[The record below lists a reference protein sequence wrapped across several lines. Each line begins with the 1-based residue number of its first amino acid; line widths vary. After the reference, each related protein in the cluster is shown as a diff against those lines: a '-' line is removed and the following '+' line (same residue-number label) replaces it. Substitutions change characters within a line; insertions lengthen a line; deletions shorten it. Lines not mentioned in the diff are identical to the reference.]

1 MLKINQL
8 VKKYGN
14 REILHGIS
22 LEVKDGQ
29 IFGFIG
35 HNGAGKSTTIRSVV
49 GILEYESGSIE
60 INGLDIHKHPLEVK
74 KMTAFLPD
82 NPDLYDNLSAYQYLN
97 FIADM
102 TDLNAKDSLERIT
115 SLAKELEIYDS
126 LGDKIK
132 ALSHGM
138 KQKVAII
145 SAFMRQPKLLVLDE
159 PFVGLDPKSTFIL
172 KNKMKELTQQG
183 SSIFFSSHVLEIV
196 QNLCDEIGI
205 LAKGNIVRMGDTK
218 ELLTSSDSL
227 EDLFLSLEN
236 SNA

>member
-8 VKKYGN
+8 VKEYGN

-74 KMTAFLPD
+74 QMTAFLPD

>member
-74 KMTAFLPD
+74 QMTAFLPD

>member
-74 KMTAFLPD
+74 QMTAFLPD

-132 ALSHGM
+132 AL
-138 KQKVAII
+138 
-145 SAFMRQPKLLVLDE
+145 
-159 PFVGLDPKSTFIL
+159 
-172 KNKMKELTQQG
+172 
-183 SSIFFSSHVLEIV
+183 
-196 QNLCDEIGI
+196 
-205 LAKGNIVRMGDTK
+205 
-218 ELLTSSDSL
+218 
-227 EDLFLSLEN
+227 
-236 SNA
+236 

>member
-74 KMTAFLPD
+74 QMTAFLPD

-236 SNA
+236 NNA